1 MIGGIIFV
9 AVATIIGSTI
19 YVAYKDWQWR
29 KRGY

>member
-1 MIGGIIFV
+1 MIGAIIVV
-9 AVATIIGSTI
+9 AVVTIVLSVG